1 MNTLALSRDE
11 PLLTIQERARLQ
23 VLEGV
28 VERGLGA
35 FLEVAAALLEIR
47 DSRLYR
53 ETHST
58 FEDFVRDR
66 FQLARSTAYGL
77 MDASRVAANVSPE
90 GHGLSLSHLRALAPL
105 EPTTQRELAPVV
117 SEVTVAEAR
126 RVIREWRA
134 TQRREWAEKP
144 TPPPPVG
151 TFRTIVADPPL
162 AYKADYG
169 DGLAAD
175 KYKTMSLEELAA
187 LPVADLAAPDS
198 HLYVWIG
205 ATRIPACSA
214 E

>member
-126 RVIREWRA
+126 RVIR
-134 TQRREWAEKP
+134 RR
-144 TPPPPVG
+144 TRVG
-151 TFRTIVADPPL
+151 AV
-162 AYKADYG
+162 
-169 DGLAAD
+169 
-175 KYKTMSLEELAA
+175 
-187 LPVADLAAPDS
+187 
-198 HLYVWIG
+198 
-205 ATRIPACSA
+205 
-214 E
+214 